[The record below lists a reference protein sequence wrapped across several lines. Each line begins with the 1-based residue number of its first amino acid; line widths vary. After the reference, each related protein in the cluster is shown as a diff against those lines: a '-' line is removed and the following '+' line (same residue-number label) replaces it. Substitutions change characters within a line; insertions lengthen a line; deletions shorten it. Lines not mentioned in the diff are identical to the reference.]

1 MNLNAGLE
9 KVAMLGRTYTY
20 MTEILRCLAREE
32 GQDLVEYGLVIALI
46 AFSCITA
53 LKSVSTD
60 ICMIYSA
67 ISSTVAS
74 SVG

>member
-1 MNLNAGLE
+1 MH
-9 KVAMLGRTYTY
+9 GRTYSCIHRLLT
-20 MTEILRCLAREE
+20 CLARED

-53 LKSVSTD
+53 LQSVSTD

-74 SVG
+74 SVS

>member
-1 MNLNAGLE
+1 MPELGE
-9 KVAMLGRTYTY
+9 VAMRGRIFSCIHRLLT
-20 MTEILRCLAREE
+20 CLARED

-53 LKSVSTD
+53 LQTVSTD
-60 ICMIYSA
+60 ISMIYSA

-74 SVG
+74 SVS